1 MEMKRNQFK
10 ETFSQIHAS
19 SACLEEVY
27 AMTENRKTTRPRKFI
42 ARRLVVLAAGAIAL
56 VGSTIAVNAATG
68 NRLLR
73 HFTVIIG
80 GKEYQA
86 EEIEGKKTF
95 TRWKTEPP
103 SLSHPTPSPLERSL
117 PGRKRTLKW
126 NWNWITKP
134 MKLLFPYRNRLPGFP
149 RTMLPM
155 PNRTHLV

>member
-1 MEMKRNQFK
+1 MEMKRNRFK
-10 ETFSQIHAS
+10 ETFSQVHAS

-27 AMTENRKTTRPRKFI
+27 TMTENEKTTRPRKFI

-86 EEIEGKKTF
+86 EEIEGKENVYQMENGTTITF
-95 TRWKTEPP
+95 SPNPASSAEESSGEEENFEVELELDNETDEASVSVSEPATGV
-103 SLSHPTPSPLERSL
+103 SADDASNA
-117 PGRKRTLKW
+117 K
-126 NWNWITKP
+126 
-134 MKLLFPYRNRLPGFP
+134 
-149 RTMLPM
+149 
-155 PNRTHLV
+155 

>member
-1 MEMKRNQFK
+1 MEMKQNQFK

-80 GKEYQA
+80 GKESQA
-86 EEIEGKKTF
+86 EGMEGEENVYQMENGATITF
-95 TRWKTEPP
+95 SPNPVSSGEESSGEEENFEVELELDNETDEASVSVSEPA
-103 SLSHPTPSPLERSL
+103 SGVSGDDASADDTSNA
-117 PGRKRTLKW
+117 K
-126 NWNWITKP
+126 
-134 MKLLFPYRNRLPGFP
+134 
-149 RTMLPM
+149 
-155 PNRTHLV
+155 

>member
-10 ETFSQIHAS
+10 ETFSQVHAS

-86 EEIEGKKTF
+86 EEIEGKENVYQMENGATITF
-95 TRWKTEPP
+95 
-103 SLSHPTPSPLERSL
+103 SPTPVSSGEESSGEEENFEVELELDNETDEASVSVSE
-117 PGRKRTLKW
+117 PASGVSADDTSNAK
-126 NWNWITKP
+126 
-134 MKLLFPYRNRLPGFP
+134 
-149 RTMLPM
+149 
-155 PNRTHLV
+155 

>member
-10 ETFSQIHAS
+10 ETFSQVHAS

-86 EEIEGKKTF
+86 EEIEGKENVYQMEKGATITF
-95 TRWKTEPP
+95 SPNPVSSGEESSGEEENFEVELELDNETDEASVSVSEPA
-103 SLSHPTPSPLERSL
+103 SGVSGDDASADDTSNA
-117 PGRKRTLKW
+117 K
-126 NWNWITKP
+126 
-134 MKLLFPYRNRLPGFP
+134 
-149 RTMLPM
+149 
-155 PNRTHLV
+155 